1 MVFPVVMYGCE
12 SWTVKKAEHQR
23 INTFERTVVLEKT
36 LESPLN
42 CKEIQP
48 VNRKGNQSWIFVG
61 RTDAEAETPII
72 WPPNAKNWLT
82 GKDPDSGKD
91 WRQEEKADG
100 WMASLT
106 RWTWV
111 WVSSRS
117 WWWTGKPGVLQSM
130 GLQRVRHDWATGLN
144 FSYSH
149 SSVTPWV
156 SSLKSSV
163 IYPFPHI
170 LQNVWSLFLFLLQFF
185 PEFLKQR
192 QQLFDCLKSQ
202 MCTSSSDHFLITDL
216 ITH

>member
-130 GLQRVRHDWATGLN
+130 GLQRVRQDWATELN
-144 FSYSH
+144 W
-149 SSVTPWV
+149 T
-156 SSLKSSV
+156 SL
-163 IYPFPHI
+163 I
-170 LQNVWSLFLFLLQFF
+170 LILLLHPEYLPWSLL
-185 PEFLKQR
+185 
-192 QQLFDCLKSQ
+192 
-202 MCTSSSDHFLITDL
+202 
-216 ITH
+216 